1 MLERT
6 GELSAHPLEGDKP
19 VETRAGGVPARGAER
34 RKGSAV
40 LRRPTREKLQRE
52 LEAIDAA
59 IAGHPF
65 SSDVLVRLRTV
76 FAESDGSG
84 KDGQRINAR
93 LAEEGLPT
101 IPGIWIFYARNFSSW
116 GWLHNRR
123 RAAVRRIERLE
134 G

>member
-1 MLERT
+1 VFCRQSPE
-6 GELSAHPLEGDKP
+6 S
-19 VETRAGGVPARGAER
+19 
-34 RKGSAV
+34 
-40 LRRPTREKLQRE
+40 LQRR

-65 SSDVLVRLRTV
+65 SSDVLVRLQSV

-101 IPGIWIFYARNFSSW
+101 MPGIWIFYARNFSSW

-123 RAAVRRIERLE
+123 RAAVRRIERLR